1 MNRIRTRLLL
11 FFLAAT
17 LVPLAVTLTLTWR
30 LLEHSISLNPSLDLD
45 ATSRALE
52 QTGRALYQ
60 TTCEALKAEVDSGRR
75 HPAQIFRSADRA
87 NWPDEALEFAESP
100 DRTLFHLAGESRN
113 RVEYYVRD
121 GDNVRLYSR
130 PIEGP
135 GMKAVTDQYLRA
147 RARVERSSVAS
158 LRRGYTLTLIVLAA
172 AVWIVAFTAVF
183 YIARR
188 VSRPLEQLTSGLQRL
203 AGGDLNARLEARGT
217 DEVADAMR
225 AFNHTAEQ
233 LRDGQDKLIHVTR
246 LASWQSLARKMAHEV
261 KNSLTP
267 IRLTVEEIVAR
278 RSSRDEA
285 FFEQAAQIVVEEVS
299 TLERRVRAFTEF
311 ASEPPVQLDDVD
323 VNVILEER
331 LALLR
336 AAHPEVSCDA
346 QFTAEPLTAHVDPD
360 LLKGVFTNLL
370 DNAAHAAGKGGRIRG
385 KTFALNNRV
394 GIEIH
399 DSGPG
404 LSTQAL
410 ESLFEPTIS
419 FKKAGMG
426 LGLSIAKR
434 SALLVGGDIL
444 LVDGELG
451 GAAFRILLPKAE
463 EHAHTASARGG

>member
-1 MNRIRTRLLL
+1 MSRIRTRLLL

-30 LLEHSISLNPSLDLD
+30 LLEHSISLNPARDLD
-45 ATSRALE
+45 ATSQALE

-60 TTCEALKAEVDSGRR
+60 TTCDALRAEVDSGRR
-75 HPAQIFRSADRA
+75 QPERTYRADA
-87 NWPDEALEFAESP
+87 PNLPPDIASFADSGE
-100 DRTLFHLAGESRN
+100 RTLFHLAGGN
-113 RVEYYVRD
+113 RDRVDYLVREN
-121 GDNVRLYSR
+121 GAIRLYSR
-130 PIEGP
+130 RITGP
-135 GMKAVTDQYLRA
+135 GLRELEEHRA
-147 RARVERSSVAS
+147 RARERVERANVAS

-172 AVWIVAFTAVF
+172 AVWITAFVAVV
-183 YIARR
+183 YVARR
-188 VSRPLEQLTSGLQRL
+188 FSRPIEQLTSGLGRL
-203 AGGDLNARLEARGT
+203 ANGDLDARLEAHGT
-217 DEVADAMR
+217 DEIAGAMR

-233 LRDGQDKLIHVTR
+233 LRDGQEKLIHVTR
-246 LASWQSLARKMAHEV
+246 LASWQTLARKMAHEV

-278 RSSRDEA
+278 RSDRDEA

-323 VNVILEER
+323 VNSLFEER

-336 AAHPEVSCDA
+336 AAHPEVKLDA
-346 QFTAEPLTAHVDPD
+346 QLTPEPLTARVDPD
-360 LLKGVFTNLL
+360 LIKGVFTNLL
-370 DNAAHAAGKGGRIRG
+370 DNAAHAAGAGGRILGR
-385 KTFALNNRV
+385 TFASNGRV
-394 GIEIH
+394 GVEIH

-404 LSTQAL
+404 LSTQAR

-434 SALLVGGDIL
+434 SALLVGGDIV

-451 GAAFRILLPKAE
+451 GAAFRILLPRAE
-463 EHAHTASARGG
+463 EHAHTASARSG